1 MTVNVI
7 LQARMTSSRLP
18 GKVLMDICGAP
29 MLARQI
35 ERIRRAR
42 RIDRIIVA
50 TSEDETDGP
59 VALLAERL
67 GIDCFR
73 GSLRDVLGRFCL
85 AATTYRSDHVM
96 RLTGD
101 CPLID
106 PGLLD
111 DLIAFHLAG
120 GYDVSSLG
128 IERTYPHGLDAEVMT
143 HAALQAAGAEAE
155 DSYDREHVTPYLYA
169 HPERFR
175 IGSMRQAAEDGHMRW
190 TVDYP
195 EDLEVV
201 RRVFAHFLDTRPDFR
216 WTDVKAWLADA
227 PEVQAMNDAHRIVKA
242 QRQAG

>member
-42 RIDRIIVA
+42 QIDRIIIA
-50 TSEDETDGP
+50 TSAEEEDEP
-59 VALLAERL
+59 VALLAQRL
-67 GIDCFR
+67 GVDCFR

-85 AATTYRSDHVM
+85 AAMDHQSDHVM

-106 PGLLD
+106 PGLID
-111 DLIAFHLAG
+111 DLITFHRDG
-120 GYDVSSLG
+120 GYDISSLG

-143 HAALQAAGAEAE
+143 FAALQPAGAEA
-155 DSYDREHVTPYLYA
+155 DRAYDREHVTPYLYT
-169 HPERFR
+169 HPDRFR
-175 IGSMRQAAEDGHMRW
+175 IGSMRQTKREGHMRW

-195 EDLEVV
+195 EDLALV
-201 RRVFAHFLDTRPDFR
+201 RRVFAHFLDTKPDFR
-216 WTDVKAWLADA
+216 WTDVKAWLATA
-227 PEVQAMNDAHRIVKA
+227 PDVQALNAVHRIVPEPQPLA
-242 QRQAG
+242 